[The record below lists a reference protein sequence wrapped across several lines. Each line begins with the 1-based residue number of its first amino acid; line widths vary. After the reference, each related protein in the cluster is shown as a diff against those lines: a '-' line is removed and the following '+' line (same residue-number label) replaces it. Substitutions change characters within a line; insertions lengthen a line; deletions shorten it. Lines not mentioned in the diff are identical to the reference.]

1 MKTRESGMPDEG
13 TWSQFYNP
21 ELILDKLGVIDLS
34 GNIADLGCG
43 YGTFSIPAAAR
54 TTGVVYAIDIEPA
67 MIEFTREKARE
78 LELMNV
84 VTLQKDFISEGTG
97 LADGSCEFVFL
108 FNLLHAEQ
116 PFVILEAA
124 KRILASRGKVGIIHW
139 NYDQQTPRGPS
150 MSIRPKYEN
159 CLDWMIQSG
168 FQQEG
173 GRLDLPPYHYGLV
186 GIKS

>member
-13 TWSQFYNP
+13 TWSQFYDP
-21 ELILDKLGVIDLS
+21 ELILDKLAVNDLS

-43 YGTFSIPAAAR
+43 YGTFSIPAARR
-54 TTGVVYAIDIEPA
+54 TSGLVYAIDIEAA

-78 LELMNV
+78 LGLANV
-84 VTLQKDFISEGTG
+84 VTVHRDFISEGTG

-116 PFVILEAA
+116 PLLILAEAR
-124 KRILASRGKVGIIHW
+124 RILAQGGKVGIIHW
-139 NYDQQTPRGPS
+139 NFDPQTPRGPS

-159 CLDWMIQSG
+159 CLGWLIQSS
-168 FQQEG
+168 FQQQG
-173 GRLDLPPYHYGLV
+173 GKIDLPPYHYGL
-186 GIKS
+186 ICCKQ